1 MLKLNIQRFAVSQ
14 SISCSEI
21 GRDIANN
28 RTTQRIT
35 FTVTRTSGSTF
46 WEANPAKKLNF
57 TCDGQKA
64 TIDFNFPSSAKTKS
78 AYYDFVVQHDSNG
91 QKTISYSASI
101 ATGTSAGT
109 ITASGQ
115 TIIATIPR
123 ATACPSLSGD
133 IEDSYT
139 IPLNPANSGFTHS
152 LHVSF
157 LGTAGYINASGILQA
172 AEYKFSNTNILFTIP
187 ASFYN
192 NFSGKSEKGNFT
204 LYTYNGNDK
213 IGTTYGTL
221 TASCSESRC
230 KPSISGTVKDSN
242 TITKALTGNENKLVK
257 YFSNALLTLTLK
269 AATSSGDTKSTVA
282 TRSAD
287 GTTFSGT
294 SITLNKVSKKDFTI
308 TVTNSRGFSTS
319 SIISAS
325 DELINYFLPSIVID
339 TKRYP
344 DQTSS
349 QVKLTYKGSFFNQS
363 FGLVSNTIMMKWY
376 WRKSTESD
384 WTIGGVVTP
393 TLNGNTI
400 SENTI
405 DCGEDFNYQNAYRF
419 KLEIVDKLTNAG
431 TKEQDVKVGYPNFA
445 FGRDWFKHFTKVLNQ
460 NGLRIDEPYPVG
472 SIYLSVN
479 STHPSTLFGGTWE
492 QIKDKF
498 LFACSDIHKNGT
510 AGGSKKHSHTLE
522 NGSALIG
529 SPGGNSNA
537 LGFVSTQIGT
547 LSDST
552 YSVGGNSNNA
562 VGHPFRSHNTKL
574 DGRTGDGDSMPPYL
588 AVYIWKRIA

>member
-1 MLKLNIQRFAVSQ
+1 MLN
-14 SISCSEI
+14 
-21 GRDIANN
+21 
-28 RTTQRIT
+28 
-35 FTVTRTSGSTF
+35 
-46 WEANPAKKLNF
+46 
-57 TCDGQKA
+57 
-64 TIDFNFPSSAKTKS
+64 
-78 AYYDFVVQHDSNG
+78 
-91 QKTISYSASI
+91 
-101 ATGTSAGT
+101 
-109 ITASGQ
+109 
-115 TIIATIPR
+115 
-123 ATACPSLSGD
+123 
-133 IEDSYT
+133 
-139 IPLNPANSGFTHS
+139 
-152 LHVSF
+152 
-157 LGTAGYINASGILQA
+157 
-172 AEYKFSNTNILFTIP
+172 
-187 ASFYN
+187 
-192 NFSGKSEKGNFT
+192 
-204 LYTYNGNDK
+204 
-213 IGTTYGTL
+213 
-221 TASCSESRC
+221 
-230 KPSISGTVKDSN
+230 
-242 TITKALTGNENKLVK
+242 
-257 YFSNALLTLTLK
+257 
-269 AATSSGDTKSTVA
+269 
-282 TRSAD
+282 
-287 GTTFSGT
+287 
-294 SITLNKVSKKDFTI
+294 
-308 TVTNSRGFSTS
+308 
-319 SIISAS
+319 
-325 DELINYFLPSIVID
+325 
-339 TKRYP
+339 
-344 DQTSS
+344 
-349 QVKLTYKGSFFNQS
+349 
-363 FGLVSNTIMMKWY
+363 WY

>member
-1 MLKLNIQRFAVSQ
+1 MLKLDIQRFAVSH
-14 SISCSEI
+14 SISCTEI

-35 FTVTRTSGSTF
+35 FTVTRTSGSTH
-46 WEANPAKKLNF
+46 WETNPAKKLNF

-64 TIDFNFPSSAKTKS
+64 TIDFNFPSSVKTKS
-78 AYYDFVVQHDSNG
+78 AHYDFVIQHNSDG
-91 QKTISYSASI
+91 RKTISYSASI

-115 TIIATIPR
+115 TTIATIPR

-157 LGTAGYINASGILQA
+157 LGTAGYINASGNLQA
-172 AEYKFSNTNILFTIP
+172 TEYKFGNTNIPFNIP

-213 IGTTYGTL
+213 IGTSYGTL
-221 TASCSESRC
+221 TASCLESRC
-230 KPSISGTVKDSN
+230 RPSISGTVKDSN
-242 TITKALTGNENKLVK
+242 SITKTLTGNENKIIK
-257 YFSNALLTLTLK
+257 GFSNALLTLTLK
-269 AATSSGDTKSTVA
+269 AATSSGDTKSTIS
-282 TRSAD
+282 TRSVD

-294 SITLNKVSKKDFTI
+294 SVTLNKVTKKDFTI
-308 TVTNSRGFSTS
+308 TVTNSRGYSTS
-319 SIISAS
+319 TIVSAS
-325 DELINYFLPSIVID
+325 GGLVNYFVPQIIINPH
-339 TKRYP
+339 RYP

-349 QVKLTYKGSFFNQS
+349 KVRMTYKGSFFNQN
-363 FGLVSNTIMMKWY
+363 FGSVSNTIMMKWY
-376 WRKSTESD
+376 YRKTTESD
-384 WTIGGVVTP
+384 WTLGGIVNP
-393 TLNGNTI
+393 TLNGNEI
-400 SENTI
+400 KEAII
-405 DCGEDFNYQNAYRF
+405 DCGDDFDYQNAYRF
-419 KLEIVDKLTNAG
+419 KLAIVDKLTNAG
-431 TKEQDVKVGYPNFA
+431 TKEQDVNVGFPNFA
-445 FGRDWFKHFTKVLNQ
+445 FGKDWFKHYTKVLNQ
-460 NGLRIDEPYPVG
+460 NGLRFDEPYPVG

-479 STHPSTLFGGTWE
+479 SIHPSTLFGGTWE